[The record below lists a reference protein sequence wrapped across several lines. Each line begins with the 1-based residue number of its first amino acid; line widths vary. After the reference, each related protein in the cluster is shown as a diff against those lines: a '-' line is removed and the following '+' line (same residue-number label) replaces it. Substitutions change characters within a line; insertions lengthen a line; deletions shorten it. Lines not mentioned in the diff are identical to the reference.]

1 MASNLTAQQKINLHG
16 GSKIIVSCHLNIE
29 DASKEDLWHLVARV
43 EATSPDI
50 IRLVIE
56 ATDIIEM
63 SIIFHL
69 LSCSQ
74 VQVLCYEKL
83 TCFFF
88 LLVFYKCRC
97 AMYYILDDV
106 NVY

>member
-1 MASNLTAQQKINLHG
+1 MAQQKINNHG
-16 GSKIIVSCHLNIE
+16 GGKIIVSRHLNGE
-29 DASKEDLWHLVARV
+29 DASKEDLCHLVARM

-63 SIIFHL
+63 GRIFHL

-74 VQVLCYEKL
+74 VQVFCYE
-83 TCFFF
+83 
-88 LLVFYKCRC
+88 
-97 AMYYILDDV
+97 
-106 NVY
+106 N